1 MDTGLLLW
9 GLLGAL
15 ALTAMLLLVVLV
27 ARGMEGTKAPA
38 LTRGQDKSAG
48 KLSAAVT
55 ETFKAVRAAK
65 AGDAKAG
72 DKAKTEES
80 TKKAVSGF
88 VAVGTSLA
96 VAGAVIALIKDF
108 NDGRIA
114 PVVSELAAGQL
125 HGTMINARNS
135 DPVVLIVPGSGPT
148 DRDGNGPMIRTD
160 AYKLL
165 AEGLIDRR
173 IATVRVDKRGMFG
186 SAEAGDPSAVSPEIY
201 AADIH
206 AWIDAIKAARGSKC
220 VFLLGH
226 SEGALMVSVAAAGRR
241 DVCGLILV
249 AGMGRT
255 MGAVIREQ
263 LRANPA
269 NAPILAEAMAAL
281 AELEAGRDVDTT
293 TMTPALL
300 PLFNAPVQGYLK
312 SVLTLDPVEA
322 VRRAG
327 KKTLILQGDRDIQ
340 VAVEDARLLDKAP
353 KTKLRI
359 IKGMN
364 HVLKSAPE
372 DRAGNL
378 STYTDPA
385 LPLADGL
392 VRRIEDFVE
401 ENE

>member
-1 MDTGLLLW
+1 MDGTLLIW
-9 GLLGAL
+9 TML
-15 ALTAMLLLVVLV
+15 AGVGVLV
-27 ARGMEGTKAPA
+27 MALVAVVVARSLDGRTSPAPA
-38 LTRGQDKSAG
+38 GRDAG
-48 KLSAAVT
+48 EGSVAGFSAAVA
-55 ETFKAVRAAK
+55 ETLAALRAFK
-65 AGDAKAG
+65 GG
-72 DKAKTEES
+72 DKAKTAES

-96 VAGAVIALIKDF
+96 VVGAVIAVVTDF
-108 NDGRIA
+108 NDGDVA
-114 PVVSELAAGQL
+114 PVVSELSAGAL
-125 HGTMINARNS
+125 KGTMVSVRES

-165 AEGLIDRR
+165 AEGLADRR
-173 IATVRVDKRGMFG
+173 IATVRIDKRGMFG
-186 SAEAGDPSAVSPEIY
+186 SAEAGDPNAVTPDIY

-226 SEGALMVSVAAAGRR
+226 SEGALMVSIAAAGRK
-241 DVCGLILV
+241 DVCGLILL

-255 MGAVIREQ
+255 MSDVIREQ
-263 LRANPA
+263 LRSNPA
-269 NAPILAEAMAAL
+269 NAPILDEAMAAL

-293 TMTPALL
+293 TMTPVLL

-312 SVLTLDPVEA
+312 SVLTVDPVEA

-327 KKTLILQGDRDIQ
+327 KQTLILQGDRDIQ
-340 VAVEDARLLDKAP
+340 VGVDDATLLDKAP

-364 HVLKSAPE
+364 HVLKEAPE
-372 DRAGNL
+372 ERAGNL
-378 STYTDPA
+378 AAYADPS

-392 VRRIEDFVE
+392 IDRIADFVE
-401 ENE
+401 DTG

>member
-1 MDTGLLLW
+1 MDGTLLIWIMLA
-9 GLLGAL
+9 GVGAL
-15 ALTAMLLLVVLV
+15 VVALSAVLV
-27 ARGMEGTKAPA
+27 ARGMEGKKSPA
-38 LTRGQDKSAG
+38 LADGHEKHEG
-48 KLSAAVT
+48 KLSGAVA
-55 ETFKAVRAAK
+55 ETLNAVKA
-65 AGDAKAG
+65 AKAG
-72 DKAKTEES
+72 DKAKTQES

-96 VAGAVIALIKDF
+96 VAGAVIAFVKDF
-108 NDGRIA
+108 NDGKIA
-114 PVVSELAAGQL
+114 PVISELSAGQL
-125 HGTMINARNS
+125 RGTMVNARNS

-186 SAEAGDPSAVSPEIY
+186 SVEAGDPSAVSPDIY

-206 AWIDAIKAARGSKC
+206 AWIDAIKAERGSDC
-220 VFLLGH
+220 VFLMGH
-226 SEGALMVSVAAAGRR
+226 SEGALMVSVAAAGRK

-255 MGAVIREQ
+255 MGDVIREQ
-263 LRANPA
+263 LRSNPA
-269 NAPILAEAMAAL
+269 NAPILTEAMAAL

-312 SVLTLDPVEA
+312 SVLTVDPVEA
-322 VRRAG
+322 LRRAG
-327 KKTLILQGDRDIQ
+327 KKTLVLQGDRDIQ
-340 VAVEDARLLDKAP
+340 IGVEDARLLDKAP
-353 KTKLRI
+353 KTELRI

-364 HVLKSAPE
+364 HVLKDAPE

-378 STYTDPA
+378 ATYADPS

-392 VRRIEDFVE
+392 IRRIEDFVE